1 MVARQAGGVAVVADE
16 AIALFAEVPGD
27 QNFVVS
33 MTYAGANS
41 TDVTDLIRIAG
52 MAVVPG
58 L

>member
-27 QNFVVS
+27 QNLVVS

-41 TDVTDLIRIAG
+41 ADFTCLIYITSV
-52 MAVVPG
+52 AVVSV
-58 L
+58 